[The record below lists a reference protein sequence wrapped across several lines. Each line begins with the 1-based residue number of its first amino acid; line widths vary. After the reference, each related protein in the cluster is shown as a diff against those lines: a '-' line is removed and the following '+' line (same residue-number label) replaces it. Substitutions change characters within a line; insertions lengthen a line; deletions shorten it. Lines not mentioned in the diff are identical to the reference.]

1 MTQFEKEILFTLI
14 PVMLLLAGGTL
25 AIFRNASSAFK
36 SMTLHF
42 AAGVVFSVVAVELLP
57 DMIKIHDPVMIVIG
71 FIVGI
76 AAMLIVKQVTEKIE
90 ATEENSAVKG
100 TLPWAALAAVGID
113 LLIDGILLGIGFAA
127 GQKEGT
133 LLAFALA
140 LECFS
145 LGIAVVTTI
154 RSGTQSKPK
163 LYQVLVGL
171 GLVFLIGAVAG
182 LFLLHNAP
190 EKLMEFIL
198 SFGAAA
204 LLYLVTEEL
213 LVEAHEE
220 KDSPVYTALFFAGFL
235 IFLVLGIIL

>member
-1 MTQFEKEILFTLI
+1 MNQLKKEILFTLI
-14 PVMLLLAGGTL
+14 PVVLLIAGGIL
-25 AIFRNASSAFK
+25 GIFRTASSAFK

-57 DMIKIHDPVMIVIG
+57 DMIKIHDPLLIVIG
-71 FIVGI
+71 FVFGI
-76 AAMLIVKQVTEKIE
+76 ASMLIVKQVTEKM
-90 ATEENSAVKG
+90 EEKSADKDKPG
-100 TLPWAALAAVGID
+100 KLPWAALSAIGID

-145 LGIAVVTTI
+145 LGIAVITTI
-154 RSGTQSKPK
+154 QSSAVGRGKM
-163 LYQVLVGL
+163 YQVLIGL
-171 GLVFLIGAVAG
+171 GIVFLIGAVAG

-190 EKLMEFIL
+190 DKVMEFIL

-204 LLYLVTEEL
+204 LMYLVTEEL

-220 KDSPVYTALFFAGFL
+220 KDSPFYTALFFGGFL
-235 IFLVLGIIL
+235 IFLILGIIL

>member
-1 MTQFEKEILFTLI
+1 MSQLEKEIVFTLI
-14 PVMLLLAGGTL
+14 PVILLIAGGTL
-25 AIFRNASSAFK
+25 SIFTKPSSAFK
-36 SMTLHF
+36 SITLHF

-57 DMIKIHDPVMIVIG
+57 DMIKIHDPLMIVIG

-76 AAMLIVKQVTEKIE
+76 GSMLIVKQVTEKIE
-90 ATEENSAVKG
+90 AAEESSAASN
-100 TLPWAALAAVGID
+100 TLPWAALSAIGID

-145 LGIAVVTTI
+145 LGIAVITTI
-154 RSGTQSKPK
+154 RTASINRGKM
-163 LYQVLVGL
+163 YMVLVGL
-171 GLVFLIGAVAG
+171 GIVFLFGAVAG

-190 EKLMEFIL
+190 EKMMEFIL

>member
-1 MTQFEKEILFTLI
+1 MSQFEKEIIFTLI
-14 PVMLLLAGGTL
+14 PVILLLAGGTL
-25 AIFRNASSAFK
+25 GIFKTASGAFK

-57 DMIKIHDPVMIVIG
+57 DMVKIHDPLMIVVG
-71 FIVGI
+71 FTIGI
-76 AAMLIVKQVTEKIE
+76 ASMLMVKQVTEKIE
-90 ATEENSAVKG
+90 AAQGEKMVEG
-100 TLPWAALAAVGID
+100 TLPWAALSAIGID

-127 GQKEGT
+127 GEKEGT

-145 LGIAVVTTI
+145 LGIAVITTL
-154 RSGTQSKPK
+154 RSATSNKTK
-163 LYQVLVGL
+163 FYQVLIAL
-171 GLVFLIGAVAG
+171 GFVFLIGAVTG

-190 EKLMEFIL
+190 EKLMELIL

-220 KDSPVYTALFFAGFL
+220 KDSPIYTALFFAGFL
-235 IFLVLGIIL
+235 IFLILGIIL